1 MPVPAIPKIYH
12 IVHVD
17 RLPSIVADGYL
28 WCDTTIAQR
37 GAPGT
42 TIGMNRI
49 KKRRLNEL
57 ILSGH
62 HNLHV
67 GDCVPF
73 YFSPRS
79 VMLFQLYKANDPDL
93 TYRGGQEAIVHL
105 EAELRQTVA
114 WADSHSRRWAFTS
127 SNAGTYFFD
136 DYADLADLVRVDW
149 KAVQARDWRG
159 CKDGKQAEFLI
170 EQLFPWQ
177 LVSRIVVRTWETR
190 NRAQAALEDS
200 THRPRVEIIPRWYY

>member
-1 MPVPAIPKIYH
+1 M
-12 IVHVD
+12 
-17 RLPSIVADGYL
+17 L
-28 WCDTTIAQR
+28 
-37 GAPGT
+37 
-42 TIGMNRI
+42 
-49 KKRRLNEL
+49 
-57 ILSGH
+57 
-62 HNLHV
+62 
-67 GDCVPF
+67 
-73 YFSPRS
+73 
-79 VMLFQLYKANDPDL
+79 LFQLYKANDPDL

-105 EAELRQTVA
+105 EADLRQTVA

-127 SNAGTYFFD
+127 SSADTYFFD
-136 DYADLADLVRVDW
+136 DYANLADLVRVDW

-159 CKDGKQAEFLI
+159 NKDGKQAEFLI